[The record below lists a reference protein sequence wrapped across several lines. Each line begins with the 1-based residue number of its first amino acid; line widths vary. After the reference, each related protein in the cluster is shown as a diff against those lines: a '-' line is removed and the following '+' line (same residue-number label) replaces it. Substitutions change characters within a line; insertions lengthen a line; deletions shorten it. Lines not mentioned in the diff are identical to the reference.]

1 MRTQAWSSLLL
12 LLACFAAP
20 AAQQATGPSTTPQSC
35 DSSDQPASSSSD
47 RGLPTNTADS
57 PEPSSLSLLTCDVL
71 RQTYKFS
78 PQCGDRAVGDEPS
91 SFSSD
96 DFSSDEARQG
106 SGAAGGSTAR
116 DVLVWPL
123 LITGVGGSGT
133 EVKPRRVA
141 N

>member
-1 MRTQAWSSLLL
+1 MLCSALSGEIQPAHLFPALTARLTRLPLSSDVLRVSVGLAWYSMRDRLCRCWVVYSFPGA
-12 LLACFAAP
+12 FAAP

-91 SFSSD
+91 SF
-96 DFSSDEARQG
+96 
-106 SGAAGGSTAR
+106 
-116 DVLVWPL
+116 
-123 LITGVGGSGT
+123 
-133 EVKPRRVA
+133 
-141 N
+141 